1 MIPLSRGRKFALAL
15 ALYFSC
21 FCYGGPLGGDAI
33 TQQLIQKVNLYS
45 LTIADE
51 LSKLRLDKFSRAGAA
66 SPSQRAAA
74 GGARRRRSRSRS
86 PANNNRQLSDADQ
99 LAFARQANRRP
110 SQMSELS
117 QLSELDQIELAIQ
130 RSMNPED
137 LVRNMC
143 SMYHRTTQDIRLQEV
158 YKYGVH
164 ATYKHI
170 RAV

>member
-137 LVRNMC
+137 LGTRKGA
-143 SMYHRTTQDIRLQEV
+143 SRWE
-158 YKYGVH
+158 
-164 ATYKHI
+164 
-170 RAV
+170 